1 MRQLQ
6 PVIWQKGT
14 FLSPQ
19 YLQTQDRFI
28 ESVLQFRLEALNFR
42 PWGFREL
49 RVNQEELAGGNFA
62 ISRAVGIFP
71 DGLTFDIPESDPAP
85 PPKPLLSL
93 FDAEQESV
101 DVYLAIPQ
109 YRERGLNVSVAQRG
123 AETRFVAEVVNIRD
137 ENSGGSEKSIQ
148 IARKNFR
155 FLVEGESQEGSSTLR
170 VGRINRTAAGT
181 LRLDTNFIPP
191 LLDIIASDYL
201 LSMLRRLVEILVA
214 KSSIL
219 AGGRRQRSQGL
230 ADFTAS
236 DIANFWLLYTVN
248 NHFPLLRHVY
258 ETKRGHPEGVFR
270 LLASLAGALTTFSLK
285 IQPRDIPIYDHDDLS
300 SCFSDLDEKIRTLL
314 ETVVPNSF
322 VSLPLKLVQPFIYA
336 TALDDD
342 KYLVGTRMYL
352 AVTAEMNEADLIK
365 KGPTL
370 IKVCSAT
377 HLEQLVR
384 QALPGLQLTHMTRPP
399 GAIPVKLNYQYFAL
413 NQAGAAWEGVGKA
426 RSLAAFV
433 PGDIK
438 TPQLE
443 LIILLPQAT

>member
-181 LRLDTNFIPP
+181 LTFRYKF
-191 LLDIIASDYL
+191 Y
-201 LSMLRRLVEILVA
+201 
-214 KSSIL
+214 SS
-219 AGGRRQRSQGL
+219 
-230 ADFTAS
+230 
-236 DIANFWLLYTVN
+236 
-248 NHFPLLRHVY
+248 
-258 ETKRGHPEGVFR
+258 
-270 LLASLAGALTTFSLK
+270 
-285 IQPRDIPIYDHDDLS
+285 
-300 SCFSDLDEKIRTLL
+300 
-314 ETVVPNSF
+314 
-322 VSLPLKLVQPFIYA
+322 
-336 TALDDD
+336 
-342 KYLVGTRMYL
+342 
-352 AVTAEMNEADLIK
+352 
-365 KGPTL
+365 
-370 IKVCSAT
+370 
-377 HLEQLVR
+377 
-384 QALPGLQLTHMTRPP
+384 
-399 GAIPVKLNYQYFAL
+399 
-413 NQAGAAWEGVGKA
+413 AA
-426 RSLAAFV
+426 
-433 PGDIK
+433 
-438 TPQLE
+438 
-443 LIILLPQAT
+443 